1 MSFDTLDKIDLRI
14 LQELQNDASLTNV
27 ELASRV
33 NLSPSPCLARVKTL
47 ERLGVINRRVAVVD
61 PQIVGLRVMAFIQVT
76 LDKHAQS
83 VRDGFA
89 AEIGR
94 IAEIMDCYLMVG
106 DQDYLLRAIVSDV
119 SDLENLMARIS
130 RIAGVSSLRSGL
142 AVRNVSSRRALPLD
156 ASRPIQVKSVTG
168 TSERSSHPQ
177 VHRHLQALA

>member
-1 MSFDTLDKIDLRI
+1 MSFDMLDKIDLRI

-76 LDKHAQS
+76 LEKHAQS

-89 AEIGR
+89 TEVGR
-94 IAEIMDCYLMVG
+94 IDEIMDCYLMVG
-106 DQDYLLRAIVSDV
+106 DQDYLLRVIVSDV
-119 SDLENLMARIS
+119 PDLENLIARIS
-130 RIAGVSSLRSGL
+130 RITGVASIRSGL
-142 AVRNVSSRRALPLD
+142 AVRNVSCRRALPLD
-156 ASRPIQVKSVTG
+156 VSRPIQVRSVTG
-168 TSERSSHPQ
+168 SSVRCRPSA
-177 VHRHLQALA
+177 HRHLHVLA

>member
-33 NLSPSPCLARVKTL
+33 HLSPSPCLARVKNL

-61 PQIVGLRVMAFIQVT
+61 PQMVGLRVMAFIQVT
-76 LDKHAQS
+76 LEKHVQS

-89 AEIGR
+89 TEVGH

-119 SDLENLMARIS
+119 SDLENLIARVS
-130 RIAGVSSLRSGL
+130 RIVGVASIRSGL

-156 ASRPIQVKSVTG
+156 VSRPIQVKSASTDSG
-168 TSERSSHPQ
+168 RHRPPL
-177 VHRHLQALA
+177 HRHLQALA

>member
-33 NLSPSPCLARVKTL
+33 NLSPSPCLTRVKNL

-61 PQIVGLRVMAFIQVT
+61 PQLVGLRVMAFIQVT
-76 LDKHAQS
+76 LEKHVQS

-89 AEIGR
+89 TEVGR
-94 IAEIMDCYLMVG
+94 IDEIMDCYLMVG

-119 SDLENLMARIS
+119 PDLENLMARIS
-130 RIAGVSSLRSGL
+130 RITGVASIRSGL
-142 AVRNVSSRRALPLD
+142 AVRNVSCRRALPLD
-156 ASRPIQVKSVTG
+156 VSRPIQVRSATG
-168 TSERSSHPQ
+168 PSERSRPS